1 MNTRREVRELKA
13 QNEKLENK
21 LFWMM
26 VLLGL
31 VFVILLSYHS
41 RASLEIDLL
50 RKELSAEQTE
60 KIDQAIRRIE
70 LEEL

>member
-1 MNTRREVRELKA
+1 MNTRREVRELKV

-31 VFVILLSYHS
+31 VFAILLSYHS

>member
-1 MNTRREVRELKA
+1 MTRREIRELKA

-21 LFWMM
+21 LFWAM

-31 VFVILLSYHS
+31 VFVTLLSYHA

-60 KIDQAIRRIE
+60 AIDQAVRRIE

>member
-21 LFWMM
+21 LFWVM

-31 VFVILLSYHS
+31 VLMILFSYHS

-50 RKELSAEQTE
+50 RKELSAEQTQ
-60 KIDQAIRRIE
+60 KIDQAIRNIE